1 MGEKDLETIKVYVWK
16 VIFGIFFGKN
26 LVFYKPISLFI
37 HLFFRGVLVNKN
49 FFTKTLIVVM
59 FLSAFFGFT
68 QQSVAQLKIGY
79 VNSETIL
86 KELPEAKEAQSK
98 LEGMVK
104 VWQDELE
111 KMSKSLQEKYEDYQK
126 KQSMYNE
133 TVKQAEQ
140 KKLLEE
146 EQKMNL
152 YRQEKFGQQGELA
165 MQREKIMKPI
175 QDKVFKSIEK
185 IAKDQKLSFVFDK
198 ATDVPLLYA
207 DASYDYTYKVIDMLK
222 RGGK

>member
-1 MGEKDLETIKVYVWK
+1 
-16 VIFGIFFGKN
+16 
-26 LVFYKPISLFI
+26 
-37 HLFFRGVLVNKN
+37 
-49 FFTKTLIVVM
+49 M